1 MQITFEIDIDAVD
14 APLIA
19 QAIGCAQPE
28 LQARLAGHAKAAL
41 TEYLEAYL
49 GRRAFNRG
57 SDVLEHRLALLIQ
70 HAFNGVV
77 PDDAGVSRLFQSTM
91 SSSRTLLRNT
101 LSKYRYSLAASTTA
115 SAKAVLESVVWR
127 DVDYHARGASPN
139 LIELLNQRLAAAD
152 ATLKPITKVADSVAT
167 YAIAPG
173 SYDELVPLYGAV
185 AVARP

>member
-1 MQITFEIDIDAVD
+1 MQITFDIAIDALD

-19 QAIGCAQPE
+19 QAIGCAEPE

-70 HAFNGVV
+70 HAFDGVV
-77 PDDAGVSRLFQSTM
+77 PDDAGVSKLFQSTM
-91 SSSRTLLRNT
+91 STSRTLLRNT

-127 DVDYHARGASPN
+127 DGDYHARGASSN

-152 ATLKPITKVADSVAT
+152 ATLKPITKVANSVAT

-173 SYDELVPLYGAV
+173 AYDELVPLYGAV

>member
-1 MQITFEIDIDAVD
+1 MQITFDIDIDAIDV
-14 APLIA
+14 PLLA
-19 QAIGCAQPE
+19 QAIGCAE
-28 LQARLAGHAKAAL
+28 LELEQRLAGHAKAAL

-70 HAFNGVV
+70 HAFGGVV

-91 SSSRTLLRNT
+91 STSRTLLRNT
-101 LSKYRYSLAASTTA
+101 LSKYRYSLAASMTA
-115 SAKAVLESVVWR
+115 SAKSLLETVVWH
-127 DVDYHARGASPN
+127 DPDYHVRGASTN
-139 LIELLNQRLAAAD
+139 LIEFLNQQLAATD
-152 ATLKPITKVADSVAT
+152 ATLKPIIKVTDSVAT
-167 YAIAPG
+167 FAIHPN